1 MDQTPERLRQRLNQ
15 NGEKTIAFF
24 NQLSPDEWQL
34 SVYEDGVEWKVK
46 DVLAH
51 FVVAEASFCQL
62 IENILSGGK
71 GAPEQFDIDTFN
83 RQEVGKLSKTPSQEL
98 LKKFQLLR
106 QHTSG
111 LIDKISSQDLKKVG
125 RHPFLGE
132 ANLVD
137 IIKLVYR
144 HNQIHLRDLKRII
157 K

>member
-1 MDQTPERLRQRLNQ
+1 MDQTPERLCQRLNQ
-15 NGEKTIAFF
+15 DGEKTIAFF
-24 NQLSPDEWQL
+24 NQLLPDEWQL

-51 FVVAEASFCQL
+51 FVVAEAGFCQL

-83 RQEVGKLSKTPSQEL
+83 RQEVGKLSKISSQEL
-98 LKKFQLLR
+98 LKKFQKLR

-132 ANLVD
+132 DNLVD